1 MLPISSIAFAAE
13 YNLNIDKALEEPA
26 EIEQEFLQKLEE
38 NQLPTKYYR
47 FLQKH
52 NIQNSD
58 QLLSEHY
65 SEHKQRLVE
74 EYIQDYKEPMLRS
87 GGGFS
92 VF

>member
-1 MLPISSIAFAAE
+1 MNSK
-13 YNLNIDKALEEPA
+13 NIGDTKAPVTTLETFEEEPA